1 MSILSKIAI
10 STTLALSVWATAL
23 TAHSA
28 TIDFVA
34 LAAANEGAYSGGTYG
49 AVTLTASALGNRN
62 STPYLDDLSGGR
74 PAGLGV
80 CSFQY
85 GACSGKSDDN
95 LGYVQDIKGATIETL
110 RLAFDSP
117 VTITGLSFNNR
128 EHFALSMQE
137 LIIGGVM
144 RMTNAVGTMSVSIAL
159 AANEFLTLTHSA
171 AGGKKASRARD
182 FYLSSLSYVSRGP
195 GQSPLPQVPI
205 PAALPLLAAALAG
218 LGFLGRSRKRLP

>member
-1 MSILSKIAI
+1 VSIFRNIVI
-10 STTLALSVWATAL
+10 SSTLALSVWATPL

-34 LAAANEGAYSGGTYG
+34 LAVSNEGAYSGGTYG
-49 AVTLTASALGNRN
+49 AVTLTANAIGNIY
-62 STPYLDDLSGGR
+62 STPYLDDLSGGK

-85 GACSGKSDDN
+85 AACSGRSDDN
-95 LGYVQDIKGATIETL
+95 LGYIQDKKGATMETL

-117 VTITGLSFNNR
+117 VIITGLSFYNR
-128 EHFALSMQE
+128 DHFALSMQE
-137 LIIGGVM
+137 LIIGGVA
-144 RMTNAVGTMSVSIAL
+144 RMTSTLGTMSVSIVL
-159 AANEFLTLTHSA
+159 AANEYFTLTHSA

-182 FYLSSLSYVSRGP
+182 FYLSSLTYVSGP
-195 GQSPLPQVPI
+195 GQLPVPQVPV

-218 LGFLGRSRKRLP
+218 LGFLGRSRRKLA